1 MYDLWCEGRW
11 ERKGI
16 YVFYLQLVTD
26 LLHLVVYLLF
36 FIIVFT
42 HYALPLHLVGPRIT
56 QAAARLP
63 MSCCACRSGQC
74 LPAHACSSCLSQASQ
89 ACPSTLDCWLTDALL
104 RGLQACMCTKENA

>member
-1 MYDLWCEGRW
+1 MYDVWCEGRW

-42 HYALPLHLVGPRIT
+42 HYALPLHLVCYLLAWPD
-56 QAAARLP
+56 
-63 MSCCACRSGQC
+63 SAC
-74 LPAHACSSCLSQASQ
+74 LVDWH
-89 ACPSTLDCWLTDALL
+89 
-104 RGLQACMCTKENA
+104 